1 VEIQVKGLSWVVMKS
16 PEILADELVRAE
28 MLSKP
33 DSQHFILPGGKSV
46 LPLYNAIEQQITSF
60 PKAFFYLTDERMV
73 PIGNPNSNEGQIKN
87 NFPALYKKWIGFH
100 EANFEEKMQQMQTTE
115 YTCIIG
121 VGLDGHFASL
131 FPNDGDFAENKFLHS
146 YSLPQENYARKSLGF
161 PFFMGAQKII
171 LWLLGK
177 EKGSIAHYFKQEN
190 VAMPIIR
197 LWQSVQTQN
206 KELTI
211 YCNEDFYTSFH
222 AEYHATV

>member
-46 LPLYNAIEQQITSF
+46 LPLYNAIEQ
-60 PKAFFYLTDERMV
+60 
-73 PIGNPNSNEGQIKN
+73 
-87 NFPALYKKWIGFH
+87 
-100 EANFEEKMQQMQTTE
+100 EKMQQMQTTE